1 MMKKR
6 ASSNSDVLTF
16 LEVPEFLSFNL
27 AVPDFTVVE
36 NSHFALVVV
45 NLEKLNDFA
54 LKIKVVE
61 SFNFFLINTVA
72 SGRDGFKRTQVLS

>member
-1 MMKKR
+1 MKKR
-6 ASSNSDVLTF
+6 ASSDSDVLAF
-16 LEVPEFLSFNL
+16 FEVPESTSLNL
-27 AVPDFTVVE
+27 AVPDFTVID

-61 SFNFFLINTVA
+61 SFNFFLVNTVA
-72 SGRDGFKRTQVLS
+72 LGWDGFKLTQVLG

>member
-6 ASSNSDVLTF
+6 ASSNSDVLAF
-16 LEVPEFLSFNL
+16 LEVPEFISYNL
-27 AVPDFTVVE
+27 AVPDFTVVK
-36 NSHFALVVV
+36 NSQFALVVV

-72 SGRDGFKRTQVLS
+72 FGRDGFKRTQVLS